1 MGQFIF
7 LSFSFAPDFQECCW
21 TPLKVSGNFWC
32 SKIWKNHFLC
42 CRHRLPPMHPS
53 CEKFQLPF
61 IQQPALPASSM
72 ANSAMQLQVIN
83 AKLFGIRKLKVWGQ
97 HKINWIAKWKS
108 TGNSPDRIIQL
119 HIYLIKARH
128 FLIKTQPLQNFLVAA
143 YQVGGEASG
152 WVHCSGHRRGAR
164 GTWTGGCPPPSLA
177 MLRDSR
183 GTPRPCPEGL
193 GTRTPFQGSA
203 LPSNA
208 APW

>member
-1 MGQFIF
+1 MEK
-7 LSFSFAPDFQECCW
+7 SV
-21 TPLKVSGNFWC
+21 PLLQAQAASNASPAVKSSNCPLFN
-32 SKIWKNHFLC
+32 S
-42 CRHRLPPMHPS
+42 
-53 CEKFQLPF
+53 
-61 IQQPALPASSM
+61 QQLPASSL

-83 AKLFGIRKLKVWGQ
+83 AKVFGIRKLKVWGQ

-128 FLIKTQPLQNFLVAA
+128 FLIKTQPLQNFPVAA
-143 YQVGGEASG
+143 YEVGG
-152 WVHCSGHRRGAR
+152 RRRAGFTAAATAGGR
-164 GTWTGGCPPPSLA
+164 GEPGRGGCPPPSVA

-183 GTPRPCPEGL
+183 GTPCPCPESL